1 MTKIVVGVDGSDGS
15 NDALDWTLK
24 ELDLWDDPTLL
35 LVHTWDY
42 PYSLRGGFTSGGAD
56 TLRADAE
63 AVMDLALKRI
73 GRTVAT
79 VQTQLKGGSA
89 ARALID
95 ASSGA
100 DLVVLGARGRGG
112 FASLLLGSVSQ
123 QVAEHASCPVV
134 VKRPGAGRTDG
145 PVVVGVDDS
154 DRSMAALTWAAAEAE
169 RRRTQL
175 VIVHSY
181 QMPTPIYDISFATI
195 QTLEDNMDAVQKAAE
210 AFAAEQRGTVQALH
224 PSLFVSSEVA
234 AGRAGSILADR
245 AKDAAL
251 LVVGTAGRGELGA
264 FVLGSVSR
272 EVLTHAAGPVVVVPS
287 T

>member
-1 MTKIVVGVDGSDGS
+1 
-15 NDALDWTLK
+15 
-24 ELDLWDDPTLL
+24 
-35 LVHTWDY
+35 
-42 PYSLRGGFTSGGAD
+42 
-56 TLRADAE
+56 
-63 AVMDLALKRI
+63 MDLALKRI

-210 AFAAEQRGTVQALH
+210 AFAAKQRGTVQALH